1 MAGDKLAMVAVGR
14 NGSHTRGVPSTADRL
29 PGSRRQTHTDLVPLW
44 TLNIRGIAWQAWI
57 THTHNQ
63 GVTAMH
69 EKTRENR
76 LCRPGPPS
84 RPEPHQ
90 VPQRRRIGHIDV
102 DTNGLVLGDRDN
114 VGVGYDLDVIEG
126 ELSQRR
132 LVRP

>member
-14 NGSHTRGVPSTADRL
+14 DGSHTRGVPSTADRL

-44 TLNIRGIAWQAWI
+44 TLNIRGMAWQAWI

-76 LCRPGPPS
+76 LR
-84 RPEPHQ
+84 RLA
-90 VPQRRRIGHIDV
+90 RRRGLSLIKYRNGAGFGHIDV
-102 DTNGLVLGDRDN
+102 DTNGLVPR
-114 VGVGYDLDVIEG
+114 
-126 ELSQRR
+126 
-132 LVRP
+132 

>member
-1 MAGDKLAMVAVGR
+1 
-14 NGSHTRGVPSTADRL
+14 
-29 PGSRRQTHTDLVPLW
+29 
-44 TLNIRGIAWQAWI
+44 
-57 THTHNQ
+57 
-63 GVTAMH
+63 MH

-76 LCRPGPPS
+76 L
-84 RPEPHQ
+84 
-90 VPQRRRIGHIDV
+90 RRRGLSLIKYRNGAGFGHIDV

>member
-1 MAGDKLAMVAVGR
+1 
-14 NGSHTRGVPSTADRL
+14 
-29 PGSRRQTHTDLVPLW
+29 
-44 TLNIRGIAWQAWI
+44 
-57 THTHNQ
+57 
-63 GVTAMH
+63 MH

-76 LCRPGPPS
+76 LR
-84 RPEPHQ
+84 RLA
-90 VPQRRRIGHIDV
+90 RRRGLSLIKYRNGAGFGLIDV